1 MRPIRKRAP
10 PRAFH
15 RVTNNLKSNTDE
27 TVSKLMEVSAKA
39 GENGQRDATAQIET
53 APAVWLGLLLLKN
66 ESQ

>member
-1 MRPIRKRAP
+1 
-10 PRAFH
+10 
-15 RVTNNLKSNTDE
+15 VTNNLKSNTDE

-39 GENGQRDATAQIET
+39 GENGRRDATAQIET